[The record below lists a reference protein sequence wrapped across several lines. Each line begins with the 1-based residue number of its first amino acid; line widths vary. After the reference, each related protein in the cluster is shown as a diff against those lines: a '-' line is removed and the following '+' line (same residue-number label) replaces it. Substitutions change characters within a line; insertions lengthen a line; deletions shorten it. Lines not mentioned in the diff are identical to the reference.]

1 MKLIFHKRYI
11 GNACLKESV
20 GNYGAFYL
28 HIGGKK
34 KMSEKVLQYDKP
46 SLQGTLTIPGDK
58 SVSHR
63 SVMFGAIAKG
73 KTTVDGFLLGEDCL
87 STIDCF
93 RKLGVKIDVEGTNVS
108 IDSPG
113 IDGWQEPSEV
123 LYTGNS
129 GTTTRLMLGILAGS
143 NVHTVM
149 TGDASIGK
157 RPMRRVIDP
166 LRQMGAH
173 ITGRANGQYT
183 PLAIQGTT
191 LRAIDYHM
199 PVASAQVKSAILLAG
214 LRAEGTTIVRETE
227 ISRDHTERM
236 LRQFGAKVDEA
247 DGVISIQGGQTLTG
261 THVSVP
267 GDISSAAFFLVAGAI
282 CEGSKIMLK
291 NVGINP
297 TRDGII
303 EVLQNMGAAMTLMP
317 NEDSQSEPTATI
329 TIETSAL
336 KGTTIE
342 GDIIPRL
349 IDEIPILALLATQA
363 HGKTIIK
370 DAEELKVK
378 ETDRITAVVDEL
390 KKLGANIEATEDGMI
405 IEGPTPLQGASL
417 KTYGDHRIGMMGAVA
432 ALITDGAVTLDDAEC
447 IAVSYPPFFEHIEV
461 VK

>member
-1 MKLIFHKRYI
+1 
-11 GNACLKESV
+11 
-20 GNYGAFYL
+20 
-28 HIGGKK
+28 
-34 KMSEKVLQYDKP
+34 MSEKILQYNKP

-63 SVMFGAIAKG
+63 SVMFGAIASG
-73 KTTVDGFLLGEDCL
+73 TTTVEGFLLGEDCL

-93 RKLGVKIDVEGTNVS
+93 QKLGVQIEVEGTNVT
-108 IDSPG
+108 IHSPG
-113 IDGWQEPSEV
+113 MDGWQEPTDV

-143 NVHTVM
+143 SVHSVM

-173 ITGRANGQYT
+173 ITGRADGQYT
-183 PLAIQGTT
+183 PLAIQGTK
-191 LRAIDYHM
+191 LQAIDYKM

-214 LRAEGTTIVRETE
+214 LRAEGTTIVREME
-227 ISRDHTERM
+227 VSRDHTERM
-236 LRQFGAKVDEA
+236 LRQFGAQVEVDN
-247 DGVISIQGGQTLTG
+247 GVVSIEGGQSLSG
-261 THVSVP
+261 THVAVP

-282 CEGSKIMLK
+282 CEHSHVTLN

-297 TRDGII
+297 TRDGIV
-303 EVLQNMGAAMTLMP
+303 EVLEKMGATMTVTP
-317 NEDSQSEPTATI
+317 NEDNQAEPTATI
-329 TIETSAL
+329 QMATSTL
-336 KGTTIE
+336 TGTTIE

-363 HGKTIIK
+363 HGQTIIK

-378 ETDRITAVVDEL
+378 ETDRITAVVTEL
-390 KKLGANIEATEDGMI
+390 KKLGAQIEATEDGMI
-405 IEGPTPLQGASL
+405 INGPTPLKGASL
-417 KTYGDHRIGMMGAVA
+417 RTYGDHRIGMMGAVA
-432 ALITDGAVTLDDAEC
+432 ALISDGAITLDDAQC
-447 IAVSYPPFFEHIEV
+447 IAVSYPSFFEHIEA

>member
-1 MKLIFHKRYI
+1 
-11 GNACLKESV
+11 
-20 GNYGAFYL
+20 
-28 HIGGKK
+28 
-34 KMSEKVLQYDKP
+34 MSKKVLQYNKP
-46 SLQGTLTIPGDK
+46 SLQGLLTIPGDK

-63 SVMFGAIAKG
+63 SVMFGAIATG

-93 RKLGVKIDVEGTNVS
+93 RKLGVKIDVDGTNVTIES
-108 IDSPG
+108 AG
-113 IDGWQEPSEV
+113 MEAWQEPSEV

-143 NVHTVM
+143 KVHSVM

-173 ITGRANGQYT
+173 ITGRADGQYT
-183 PLAIQGTT
+183 PLAIQGTK
-191 LRAIDYHM
+191 LQAIDYQM

-214 LRAEGTTIVRETE
+214 LRAQGTTIVRETE
-227 ISRDHTERM
+227 VSRDHTERM
-236 LRQFGAKVDEA
+236 LQQFGAQITVA
-247 DGVISIQGGQTLTG
+247 DGVITFEGGQTLSG

-282 CEGSKIMLK
+282 CHDSKIVLE

-303 EVLQNMGAAMTLMP
+303 EVLQNMGASITIVA
-317 NEDSQSEPTATI
+317 NEDGQSEPTATI
-329 TIETSAL
+329 TVETSTL
-336 KGTTIE
+336 NGTIIQ
-342 GDIIPRL
+342 GNMIPRL

-390 KKLGANIEATEDGMI
+390 KKLGARIEATEDGMI
-405 IEGPTPLQGASL
+405 IEGPTPLYGASL

-447 IAVSYPPFFEHIEV
+447 IAVSYPSFFEHVES
-461 VK
+461 VKK

>member
-1 MKLIFHKRYI
+1 
-11 GNACLKESV
+11 
-20 GNYGAFYL
+20 
-28 HIGGKK
+28 
-34 KMSEKVLQYDKP
+34 MSEKVLQYNKP
-46 SLQGTLTIPGDK
+46 SLQGDLTVPGDK

-63 SVMFGAIAKG
+63 SVMFGAIASG
-73 KTTVDGFLLGEDCL
+73 TTTVEGFLLGEDCL

-93 RKLGVKIDVEGTNVS
+93 RKLGVDIEVEGTNVT
-108 IDSPG
+108 IHSPG
-113 IDGWQEPSEV
+113 MDSWQEPSEV

-143 NVHTVM
+143 SVHTVM

-173 ITGRANGQYT
+173 ITGRADGQYT

-191 LRAIDYHM
+191 LRAIDYKM

-214 LRAEGTTIVRETE
+214 LRAKGTTIVREME
-227 ISRDHTERM
+227 VSRDHTERM
-236 LRQFGAKVDEA
+236 LRQFGAHVAVDN
-247 DGVISIQGGQTLTG
+247 GVVSIEGGQALKG

-282 CEGSKIMLK
+282 CENSQVTLH

-303 EVLQNMGAAMTLMP
+303 EVLQKMGATMTVTP
-317 NEDSQSEPTATI
+317 NDDNQAEPTATI
-329 TIETSAL
+329 QIATSTL
-336 KGTTIE
+336 KATTIE

-363 HGKTIIK
+363 HGQTIIK

-378 ETDRITAVVDEL
+378 ETDRITAVVTEL
-390 KKLGANIEATEDGMI
+390 KKLGAQIEATEDGMI
-405 IEGPTPLQGASL
+405 INGPTPLKGANL
-417 KTYGDHRIGMMGAVA
+417 QTYGDHRIGMMGAVA
-432 ALITDGAVTLDDAEC
+432 ALVTDGAVTLDDAQC
-447 IAVSYPPFFEHIEV
+447 IAVSYPSFFEHVEA
-461 VK
+461 VKNN

>member
-1 MKLIFHKRYI
+1 
-11 GNACLKESV
+11 
-20 GNYGAFYL
+20 
-28 HIGGKK
+28 
-34 KMSEKVLQYDKP
+34 MSEKVLQYDKP

-166 LRQMGAH
+166 LRQMGTH

-236 LRQFGAKVDEA
+236 LRQFGAKVDEV

-317 NEDSQSEPTATI
+317 NEDTQSEPTATI

-405 IEGPTPLQGASL
+405 IEGPTPLRGASL

-432 ALITDGAVTLDDAEC
+432 ALITDGAVTLDDADC

>member
-1 MKLIFHKRYI
+1 
-11 GNACLKESV
+11 
-20 GNYGAFYL
+20 
-28 HIGGKK
+28 
-34 KMSEKVLQYDKP
+34 MSEKVLQYHKP
-46 SLQGTLTIPGDK
+46 SLQGHLTIPGDK

-63 SVMFGAIAKG
+63 SVMFGAIATG

-93 RKLGVKIDVEGTNVS
+93 RKLGVKIDVDGTNVTIES
-108 IDSPG
+108 AG
-113 IDGWQEPSEV
+113 MEAWQEPSEV

-143 NVHTVM
+143 NVHSVM

-173 ITGRANGQYT
+173 ITGRADGQYT

-191 LRAIDYHM
+191 LQAIDYQM

-214 LRAEGTTIVRETE
+214 LRAQGTTVVRETE

-236 LRQFGAKVDEA
+236 LRQFGAQITVEE
-247 DGVISIQGGQTLTG
+247 GVISFEGGQKLLG

-282 CEGSKIMLK
+282 CQNSKVVLE

-297 TRDGII
+297 TRDGVI
-303 EVLQNMGAAMTLMP
+303 EVLRNMGASMTVVP
-317 NEDSQSEPTATI
+317 NEDDQSEPTATI
-329 TIETSAL
+329 TIETSTL
-336 KGTTIE
+336 KGTIIE

-363 HGKTIIK
+363 HGTTIIK

-390 KKLGANIEATEDGMI
+390 QKLGARIEATEDGMV

-432 ALITDGAVTLDDAEC
+432 ALITNGAVTLDDAEC
-447 IAVSYPPFFEHIEV
+447 IAVSYPSFFEHVEA
-461 VK
+461 VKK